1 MKLYLTDE
9 VKHMVSYGKFMLLSK
24 SLTVLILTIC
34 LFSVSGCSTTTTTS
48 KQNYQKALLVV
59 DVQEDCTGKIL
70 KPPFLYQKDSDAF
83 ISKLNKIIDA
93 ANNDGVL
100 VIYMTMNSKMEDTPG
115 AKLDSRLKVINNN
128 IFLKDN
134 MDAFLSSDHK
144 FERFLT
150 DKKETKELYLIGL
163 DATLCIYETAK
174 DAVKRGYKTT
184 IITDAITTIS
194 DKKIDEIIADYK
206 TNGISVI
213 TSNQL
218 WNN

>member
-1 MKLYLTDE
+1 
-9 VKHMVSYGKFMLLSK
+9 MVSYGKFMLLSK